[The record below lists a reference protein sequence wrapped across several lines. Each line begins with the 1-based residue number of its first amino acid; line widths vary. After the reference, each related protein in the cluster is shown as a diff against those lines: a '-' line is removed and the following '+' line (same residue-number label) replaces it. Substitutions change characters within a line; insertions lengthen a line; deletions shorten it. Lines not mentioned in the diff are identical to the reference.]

1 MFDDD
6 RTHVRENA
14 TSQRDDGPSNARI
27 FAGSIQFAMA
37 VVTASRQ
44 DARHGDGADRGCLKP
59 RIRRKNLQIPAGR
72 PVVNVEKD

>member
-14 TSQRDDGPSNARI
+14 TSQREDGPSNARI

-37 VVTASRQ
+37 VVTASIVLAWVLYDWMSR
-44 DARHGDGADRGCLKP
+44 LF
-59 RIRRKNLQIPAGR
+59 
-72 PVVNVEKD
+72 